1 LTVIEV
7 VVDEPSWRASVCDVE
22 AVVETAAT
30 AALVGRSVGEVA
42 VLLASDDAVKTLNQ
56 RFRGKDAATNVL
68 SFPAAAGAGPHL
80 GDVALAF
87 GVCEREARAQGKRL
101 EDHLRHLVVH
111 GVLHLIG
118 YDHEHPGEAEAME
131 ALERSVLIPLGVA
144 DPYRG
149 GD

>member
-7 VVDEPSWRASVCDVE
+7 VVDEPLWRASVADVE

-42 VLLASDDAVKTLNQ
+42 VLLAGDVAVKTLNQ

-68 SFPAAAGAGPHL
+68 SFPAAAGSGSHL

-118 YDHEHPGEAEAME
+118 YDHEHTGEAEAME

-144 DPYRG
+144 DPYGG